1 MYEIQ
6 TMIVLTGCIRCPS
19 NNPGKRILARAKI
32 TIIFP
37 QIQLPEFSAFFA
49 KTKIT
54 FFRIQAYNALK
65 LSGRAVDNAT
75 IDNIASAAASSL
87 TSFIAEE
94 GTFEVNEVVG
104 EEAEAASRRVLIFRH
119 LDEQVL
125 SVSVFCDI
133 A

>member
-1 MYEIQ
+1 
-6 TMIVLTGCIRCPS
+6 MIVLTGCIRCPS

-54 FFRIQAYNALK
+54 FFRIQAYNALT

-75 IDNIASAAASSL
+75 IDNIASAAASSAK
-87 TSFIAEE
+87 IPM
-94 GTFEVNEVVG
+94 
-104 EEAEAASRRVLIFRH
+104 
-119 LDEQVL
+119 
-125 SVSVFCDI
+125 
-133 A
+133 